1 MVDPLRR
8 ALFGGAAGAALAG
21 GAAAFG
27 SGAASARASGATGDF
42 GLVGDGVADDTA
54 ALQRAVEAAFAG
66 GDARLVTLP
75 PGRYRVTRPIR
86 LRTGDGDSANITQ
99 PAGLRCDGATILS
112 EVGGGEPVFE
122 IDVRATLR
130 FFRIEG
136 LHILGRGEEGAGLR
150 ISCQTRG
157 AYFYNFCLRD
167 CVVEGCGGHG
177 CEMVG
182 NLFEGQVFNSYFRD
196 NGRDGA
202 RFAHGAENT
211 VFSAVHLFGCVFGG
225 NGRNGVTM
233 EDGAAD
239 VSFHGC
245 YFLLNGAFGLSA
257 EDGVMLLSH
266 CGFEN
271 NHERA
276 ENFEEGDA
284 GLRLL
289 VGGTLIGCMAY
300 SIYRQKRLL
309 RAYVTNRLVMIG
321 CRGSGDGDAARAGLA
336 ALDGKKEAAFT
347 LVGCEGAVEKKRGV
361 DALDL
366 GDSDGLAFGAE
377 WNSRNLL
384 KLGEHRLWV
393 DEDGELRVAKGRP
406 RGDKDGKVVGG

>member
-8 ALFGGAAGAALAG
+8 ALFGGAAGAALTG
-21 GAAAFG
+21 GAGVF
-27 SGAASARASGATGDF
+27 GAAPASAAEGTEDF
-42 GLVGDGVADDTA
+42 GLVGDGVADDSA

-66 GDARLVTLP
+66 GDAKLVTLP

-86 LRTGDGDSANITQ
+86 LRTAESHQGNITQ
-99 PAGLRCDGATILS
+99 PAGLRGFGATILS
-112 EVGGGEPVFE
+112 EVGDGAPVFE
-122 IDVRATLR
+122 IESRATLR
-130 FFRIEG
+130 FCRIEG
-136 LHILGRGEEGAGLR
+136 LHILGGGQEGPGLR
-150 ISCQTRG
+150 ISCQKRG

-167 CVVEGCGGHG
+167 CVVESCGGNG
-177 CEMVG
+177 CELIG
-182 NLFEGQVFNSYFRD
+182 NVFEGQVFNCYFRD

-202 RFAHGAENT
+202 RFAHGAEDT
-211 VFSAVHLFGCVFGG
+211 VFSAVHVFGCVFGG
-225 NGRNGVTM
+225 NGRNGVSL

-257 EDGVMLLSH
+257 DTGVTLLSH

-276 ENFEEGDA
+276 ESFEDGDA

-289 VGGTLIGCMAY
+289 VGGTLIGCTAY

-309 RAYVTNRLVMIG
+309 RAYVSNRLVMVG
-321 CRGSGDGDAARAGLA
+321 CRGSGGGAARRAGLA
-336 ALDGKKEAAFT
+336 SLDGRKEAAFT
-347 LVGCEGAVEKKRGV
+347 LVGCQGAVKKKRGIE
-361 DALDL
+361 ALNL
-366 GDSDGLAFGAE
+366 GGGEGLAFGAE

-384 KLGEHRLWV
+384 TLGEHRLWV
-393 DEDGELRVAKGRP
+393 DGDGALRVAKGRP
-406 RGDKDGKVVGG
+406 QSDKDGKVVGG